1 MNALIVGS
9 TFYLKEMKDFFQA
22 NNLTSYF
29 AENMLTAIDVLNH
42 HEIDFAFIHIHSISE
57 VILLK
62 YVNQHHQNVKVI
74 LLTNPKNKEVIS
86 ILKEGFYHTLEDPFR
101 FQEIQTFIN
110 EKRKKEEK

>member
-1 MNALIVGS
+1 MNALIIGS
-9 TFYLKEMKDFFQA
+9 TFYLNEMKDFFQV
-22 NNLTSYF
+22 NDLTTYF
-29 AENMLTAIDVLNH
+29 AENTLAAIDVLNH
-42 HEIDFAFIHIHSISE
+42 HEIDFAFINIHSISE

-62 YVNQHHQNVKVI
+62 YINQNHQKVKVI

-110 EKRKKEEK
+110 EKKKKEEK